1 MKYNQ
6 AVILGRFQPLHLGH
20 VHVIE
25 EALKAA
31 KNVLIIVGSS
41 QESRTPNNPFSY
53 EERKVFIQKVFGDKV
68 RICPLKDAGLGNVH
82 AWGNLLVETAEKEVG
97 QIDCFVLGSEAKNN
111 TWFDEEKRSR
121 IDLLEIS
128 RADIDIS
135 STKIRDFLKNGNEE
149 SFKEFIPIN
158 LHEEYEFMKDVI
170 SKSI

>member
-1 MKYNQ
+1 M
-6 AVILGRFQPLHLGH
+6 
-20 VHVIE
+20 
-25 EALKAA
+25 
-31 KNVLIIVGSS
+31 
-41 QESRTPNNPFSY
+41 
-53 EERKVFIQKVFGDKV
+53 

-135 STKIRDFLKNGNEE
+135 STKIREFLKAGNEE
-149 SFKEFIPIN
+149 SFKEFMPLN
-158 LHEEYEFMKDVI
+158 LHEEYEFMKGVI